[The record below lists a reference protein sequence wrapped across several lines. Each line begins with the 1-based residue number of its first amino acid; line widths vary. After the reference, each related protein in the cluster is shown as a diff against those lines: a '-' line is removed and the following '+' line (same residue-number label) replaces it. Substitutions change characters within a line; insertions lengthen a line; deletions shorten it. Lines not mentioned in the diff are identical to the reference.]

1 MAPSRTMTLLAAV
14 ALAGTLTACGSSSSS
29 STTTRPPSAT
39 TTSTTTG
46 TTTSTTGVPGT
57 STSSTA
63 AASGPVNVVA
73 TAADKAALT
82 AAYAAYKQV
91 DPSEIEGTSPGSV
104 YLATD
109 PSTGTYWA
117 LASFL
122 PSATASQQTE
132 VGMQDGGETGIFTRT
147 AGGSW
152 TMVSLGSEPFCP
164 SKTPIPPAVAALWGL
179 TDPPECSA

>member
-1 MAPSRTMTLLAAV
+1 MQA
-14 ALAGTLTACGSSSSS
+14 S
-29 STTTRPPSAT
+29 STTT
-39 TTSTTTG
+39 
-46 TTTSTTGVPGT
+46 
-57 STSSTA
+57 SSTGG
-63 AASGPVNVVA
+63 SGPVNVVA
-73 TAADKAALT
+73 TSADKAALT
-82 AAYAAYKQV
+82 TAYAAYKQV
-91 DPSEIEGTSPGSV
+91 DLSEIEGTSPGSV
-104 YLATD
+104 YLASV

-147 AGGSW
+147 GNGSW

-164 SKTPIPPAVAALWGL
+164 SKTAIPPAVVALWGL